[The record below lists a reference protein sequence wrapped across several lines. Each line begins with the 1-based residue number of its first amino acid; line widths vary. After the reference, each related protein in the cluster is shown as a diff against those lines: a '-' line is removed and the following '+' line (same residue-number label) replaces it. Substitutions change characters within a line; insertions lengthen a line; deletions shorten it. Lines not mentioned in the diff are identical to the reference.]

1 MTENYLAV
9 YPQELSLEERELMI
23 NLCSGL
29 SIEGLADYY
38 WRDVIEAYDLICD
51 NCFKKYYKFTANEIT
66 PAIFLVGILPLYIGK
81 MDKALQEECHDA
93 IHQYA
98 RTNEIGRTIYGMR
111 EDVEIA
117 IFEFEER
124 FNDSSEIDIENFD
137 IFEEQINRDLEA
149 IRSRLKVS
157 FEKCRLK

>member
-9 YPQELSLEERELMI
+9 YPQELSQEEREVMT

-29 SIEGLADYY
+29 SIEDLADYE
-38 WRDVIEAYDLICD
+38 WRDIIEGYDLIYNDCIR
-51 NCFKKYYKFTANEIT
+51 KYYKFIANEIT

-81 MDKALQEECHDA
+81 IDKALQEECHNA
-93 IHQYA
+93 IHQYV

-117 IFEFEER
+117 IFEFEEI

-149 IRSRLKVS
+149 IRSRLKAS